1 MRPAPSAVVGG
12 LALLMTVT
20 LTGHAVSGDLVP
32 LAVVTDLV
40 HLAGVSVWL
49 GGLVLLVAA
58 VLWPSARGPAAGEVG
73 EVAGGDIDAR
83 LAVVDRFSQVAFVA
97 VVAIVVSGVVQ
108 GWRQVG
114 GYDAL
119 TGTTYGRLLLVKVV
133 LVAGMLVAAAFSRS
147 WVRQRAGAG
156 AAAGAVA
163 LSPGPGAVAASP
175 EGPSGRLRVLRW
187 SVAAEVGIAVLV
199 LAVTALLVNAVP
211 GETAVGAGGGGPFD
225 TQVTEEGIVLT
236 LDLDDTAVGA
246 TGVHLYLNTP
256 AGDPVPAEEVTA
268 SLTLPEQDLGPIAVP
283 LVDYGQGHWST
294 DTAEFPLAG
303 DWQLELL
310 VRTSD
315 IDQTRFA
322 VTIPVS

>member
-1 MRPAPSAVVGG
+1 M
-12 LALLMTVT
+12 
-20 LTGHAVSGDLVP
+20 
-32 LAVVTDLV
+32 
-40 HLAGVSVWL
+40 
-49 GGLVLLVAA
+49 
-58 VLWPSARGPAAGEVG
+58 
-73 EVAGGDIDAR
+73 
-83 LAVVDRFSQVAFVA
+83 VDRFSQVAFWA
-97 VVAIVVSGVVQ
+97 VIAIVASGLVQ

-119 TGTTYGRLLLVKVV
+119 TETTYGRLLLVKVS

-147 WVRQRAGAG
+147 WVRQRAAAGAG
-156 AAAGAVA
+156 ATRVA
-163 LSPGPGAVAASP
+163 LSPGPGATAASGG
-175 EGPSGRLRVLRW
+175 GPSSRLRGLRW

-211 GETAVGAGGGGPFD
+211 GETAAAGGGGPFD
-225 TQVTEEGIVLT
+225 TQVTEDDIVLT
-236 LDLDDTAVGA
+236 LDLDDTSVGT
-246 TGVHLYLNTP
+246 TGVHLYLNAP
-256 AGDPVPAEEVTA
+256 SGAPVLAEEVTA
-268 SLTLPEQDLGPIAVP
+268 TLTLAEQDLGPIDVP

-310 VRTSD
+310 ARTSD